1 MFQME
6 GCILIMPVSSLR
18 FHHPPTLRSWPHTL
32 LPRLSPCVFLLY
44 LLNLKFLASQALK
57 FETSK
62 VHALVY
68 PEHA

>member
-1 MFQME
+1 ME

-18 FHHPPTLRSWPHTL
+18 FHHPPTLKEAWPYTL
-32 LPRLSPCVFLLY
+32 LLLLSPCGFLLY

-68 PEHA
+68 PEHT